1 MKGNLKALLCSG
13 ILVTMIIKKEKEEIL
28 SYLEDASNF
37 SQGRAEVLFIPENEE
52 ELREIILDCADKK
65 MPLTISG
72 AGTGTVG
79 GRIPS
84 SDIGGGILSLEKLS
98 QIKEIDEKEKKA
110 VLGAGVVVDEFLKLL
125 EKKTLFYP
133 PFPTER
139 TAFIGGNVATNASG
153 EYSLHFGATRRYVKR
168 IKVFL
173 STGEEWNLER
183 GKFKANTEGVIEIGG
198 KKIHIPGYTSPP
210 IKNSAGYYS
219 SPGMGLI
226 DIFIGSEG
234 TLGVITEVEV
244 KLIPA
249 LPPRFI
255 AVAFFREKK
264 SLEVVGEIKKRK
276 DVSPLS
282 LEYFD
287 RESLHFLKKDFPS
300 IPATSIEALYI
311 EDSEENLEKWAK
323 LFNEFSPVD
332 TWISMDEVTYRKLID
347 LRHRLPENV
356 NEYFKKLGSH
366 KIALDIAGPEDKFPT
381 LFNYY
386 EEIREKYSL
395 EGVLFEHIGEN
406 HLHFNLFPSNL
417 KPEEIENIYTEA
429 VKFGISLGG
438 TVSAEHGIGK
448 TKHKYLTLMYG
459 EEGIQ
464 EMVRV
469 KKEIDPK
476 CILGLDNIFPHTLLQ
491 K

>member
-1 MKGNLKALLCSG
+1 MKGNLKALPCSG

-52 ELREIILDCADKK
+52 ELREILLDCAGKK

-84 SDIGGGILSLEKLS
+84 LDIGGGILSLEKLS

-183 GKFKANTEGVIEIGG
+183 GKFKANTEGVIEIGE

-219 SPGMGLI
+219 SPGVW
-226 DIFIGSEG
+226 S
-234 TLGVITEVEV
+234 
-244 KLIPA
+244 
-249 LPPRFI
+249 
-255 AVAFFREKK
+255 
-264 SLEVVGEIKKRK
+264 
-276 DVSPLS
+276 
-282 LEYFD
+282 
-287 RESLHFLKKDFPS
+287 
-300 IPATSIEALYI
+300 
-311 EDSEENLEKWAK
+311 
-323 LFNEFSPVD
+323 
-332 TWISMDEVTYRKLID
+332 
-347 LRHRLPENV
+347 
-356 NEYFKKLGSH
+356 
-366 KIALDIAGPEDKFPT
+366 
-381 LFNYY
+381 
-386 EEIREKYSL
+386 
-395 EGVLFEHIGEN
+395 
-406 HLHFNLFPSNL
+406 
-417 KPEEIENIYTEA
+417 
-429 VKFGISLGG
+429 
-438 TVSAEHGIGK
+438 
-448 TKHKYLTLMYG
+448 
-459 EEGIQ
+459 
-464 EMVRV
+464 
-469 KKEIDPK
+469 
-476 CILGLDNIFPHTLLQ
+476 
-491 K
+491 